1 VRHQRHSIMESLII
15 NGGFFVTGATASRR
29 YSVAKV
35 REPLSAIA
43 TATINGSQLV
53 ILCTIYL
60 TLNGENCWRWQLE
73 QKLELRSD
81 ISHLHLPSNP
91 KQINCVVLCKKIKQT
106 NQTALML
113 FPSGNTDEW
122 LKESFLSVMQT
133 NDFVNAIKNLKT

>member
-1 VRHQRHSIMESLII
+1 MESLII

-60 TLNGENCWRWQLE
+60 ALNGE
-73 QKLELRSD
+73 KS
-81 ISHLHLPSNP
+81 
-91 KQINCVVLCKKIKQT
+91 
-106 NQTALML
+106 
-113 FPSGNTDEW
+113 
-122 LKESFLSVMQT
+122 LKM
-133 NDFVNAIKNLKT
+133 AIRAKA